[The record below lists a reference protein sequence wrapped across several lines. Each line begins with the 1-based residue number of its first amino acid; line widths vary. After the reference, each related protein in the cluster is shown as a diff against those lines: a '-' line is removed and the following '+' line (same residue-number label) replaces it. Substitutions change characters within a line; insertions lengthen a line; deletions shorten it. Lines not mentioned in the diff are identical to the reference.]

1 MKIIFQALFELL
13 GSLVI
18 WKGIWIFGEAIEKIC
33 PLKQES
39 NTSTGEKAQEQ
50 KPRPARLY
58 WGFGLFVML
67 MLCGIYFYLRSLW
80 K

>member
-39 NTSTGEKAQEQ
+39 NTSTGEKHRN
-50 KPRPARLY
+50 KNPAPP
-58 WGFGLFVML
+58 GCIGASD
-67 MLCGIYFYLRSLW
+67 SL
-80 K
+80 